1 MAFGISWSEVLDM
14 ATSTKLRT
22 SSSLYLSPANQLEQW
37 TQSRWFQYLMFLLC
51 LFNLFWPFLNHVC
64 CRIYT
69 LIFSAISYQVRR
81 RLQDRRG
88 WSDDSRTRCCWDDLA
103 QPCLCNQDPIRVAKT
118 FQNTCDIS
126 IHFASIMASN
136 VTPPLQTTWL
146 FEHMRILVQHG
157 QALTTDSS
165 GIRRG
170 KGAAKANILQHLQL
184 GMLGVVPGLHGLPFQ
199 VVSIDWSDPFT
210 KYPIQTIQT
219 RGD

>member
-1 MAFGISWSEVLDM
+1 M
-14 ATSTKLRT
+14 
-22 SSSLYLSPANQLEQW
+22 
-37 TQSRWFQYLMFLLC
+37 WFQYLMFLLC

-69 LIFSAISYQVRR
+69 LMISDFSAISYQVCR

-88 WSDDSRTRCCWDDLA
+88 WSDDSRTRCWWEDLA
-103 QPCLCNQDPIRVAKT
+103 QPCLCNCNQDPIRVAKT

-199 VVSIDWSDPFT
+199 LID
-210 KYPIQTIQT
+210 PILSRNTQSKSSQTE
-219 RGD
+219 GD